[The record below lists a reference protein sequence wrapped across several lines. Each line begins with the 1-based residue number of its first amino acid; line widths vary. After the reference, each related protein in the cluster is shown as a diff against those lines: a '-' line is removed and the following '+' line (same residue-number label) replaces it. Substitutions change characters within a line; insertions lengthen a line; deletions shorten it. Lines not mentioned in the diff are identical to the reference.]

1 MYVVKF
7 ILNFTSH
14 LNSEQLTPY
23 CGENEF
29 YYKYTQHVEKV
40 IVIYYLYSMLMIS
53 LIFMLISFTLGFL
66 AVCSFFLDYMPTSK
80 MTYYIRKYITKDLE
94 D

>member
-14 LNSEQLTPY
+14 LNSEQPIPY

-29 YYKYTQHVEKV
+29 YYKYTQLIEKV
-40 IVIYYLYSMLMIS
+40 IVIYYLYCMYTITTLIAS
-53 LIFMLISFTLGFL
+53 LL
-66 AVCSFFLDYMPTSK
+66 AIVASGVII
-80 MTYYIRKYITKDLE
+80 YYIFNDDTN
-94 D
+94 